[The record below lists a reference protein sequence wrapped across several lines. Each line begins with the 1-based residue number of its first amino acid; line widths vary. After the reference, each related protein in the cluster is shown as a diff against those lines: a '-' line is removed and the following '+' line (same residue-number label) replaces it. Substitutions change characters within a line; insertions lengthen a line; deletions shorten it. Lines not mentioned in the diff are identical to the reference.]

1 MSSDT
6 LQIEI
11 LEEVLNAS
19 LNDSEFKI
27 SIDGSGGG
35 IASVEELN
43 RFAYTSA
50 FAHFRLSQL
59 MNSSFFQMEDGFM
72 DWLDDESYIDLANC
86 VNQNYVNWFSTVF
99 YYTPDLLAFVPQN
112 MVLESISVDSN
123 GVSDAARFIALIEEV
138 DAITLN
144 TDLKVSVSR
153 DGGITWTEGVL
164 EVEGNLNNNFKVV
177 VCDVTLNSQPEDLH
191 LRYKIETL
199 NNKAVKIFS
208 TALSWL

>member
-1 MSSDT
+1 MSPVND
-6 LQIEI
+6 I
-11 LEEVLNAS
+11 LEIDISDEY
-19 LNDSEFKI
+19 FQI
-27 SIDGSGGG
+27 SIEDGNGGSTS
-35 IASVEELN
+35 SVEEMN
-43 RFAYTSA
+43 RFAYVGA
-50 FAHFRLSQL
+50 MNAFRLSQL

-86 VNQNYVNWFSTVF
+86 VNQNYMAWFGTVF
-99 YYTPDLLAFVPQN
+99 YYTPDLLALVPQN

-123 GVSDAARFIALIEEV
+123 GVSDAARFIGLIEEA

-153 DGGITWTEGVL
+153 DGGVTWSEGTL
-164 EVEGNLNNNFKVV
+164 EVEGNLNNNFKVI
-177 VCDVTLNSQPEDLH
+177 VCDVDLSSQPEDLH